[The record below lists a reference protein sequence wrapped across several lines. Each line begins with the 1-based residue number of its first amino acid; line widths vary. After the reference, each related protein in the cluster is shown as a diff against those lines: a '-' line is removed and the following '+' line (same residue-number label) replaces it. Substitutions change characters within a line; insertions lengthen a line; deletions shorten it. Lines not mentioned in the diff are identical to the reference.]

1 MFNKYLVYNK
11 HKLNLN
17 FIYLLRN
24 RFLILVYKIFRRKR
38 IFLVRRYID
47 VEDEKITNTI
57 ERYIA
62 IKIWIKY
69 RLSLNTIYVQNK

>member
-62 IKIWIKY
+62 IKI
-69 RLSLNTIYVQNK
+69 

>member
-11 HKLNLN
+11 HKVNLN

-24 RFLILVYKIFRRKR
+24 GFLILVYKIFRRKR

-62 IKIWIKY
+62 IKI
-69 RLSLNTIYVQNK
+69 